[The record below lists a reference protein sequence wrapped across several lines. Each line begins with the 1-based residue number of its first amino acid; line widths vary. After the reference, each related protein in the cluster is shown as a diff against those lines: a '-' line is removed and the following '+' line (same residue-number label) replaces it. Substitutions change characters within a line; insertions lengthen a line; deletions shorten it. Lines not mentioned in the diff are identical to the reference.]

1 MGREKAE
8 REKRAREEA
17 ERERREREKQFAD
30 NAKAS
35 GLDIGN
41 RIYME
46 WNYDIVDVEVV
57 GYENAEQIV
66 CRYPNGNDYL
76 CGSIEEVLKA
86 WREATNK
93 KETREQVAREKRVRE
108 QVAREQAERERKAR
122 EKAEREKRAREQAER
137 IRRERQ
143 KADRERR
150 EREKQFAD
158 DAKANGLDIGNR
170 IYMEWNY
177 DIVVI
182 EVVGY
187 ENAEQIVCEYPDGE
201 DYLCGSIDKV
211 LNDSQEAAN
220 KKETREQAARE
231 QAERDRRERQKRAR
245 EQRAREQE
253 ERERRARE
261 QRERDRKRRAREQAE
276 R

>member
-86 WREATNK
+86 WREA
-93 KETREQVAREKRVRE
+93 
-108 QVAREQAERERKAR
+108 
-122 EKAEREKRAREQAER
+122 
-137 IRRERQ
+137 
-143 KADRERR
+143 
-150 EREKQFAD
+150 
-158 DAKANGLDIGNR
+158 
-170 IYMEWNY
+170 
-177 DIVVI
+177 
-182 EVVGY
+182 
-187 ENAEQIVCEYPDGE
+187 
-201 DYLCGSIDKV
+201 
-211 LNDSQEAAN
+211 AN
-220 KKETREQAARE
+220 KKVTREQAARDKWERERPARERAERERREKE
-231 QAERDRRERQKRAR
+231 QAERD
-245 EQRAREQE
+245 
-253 ERERRARE
+253 
-261 QRERDRKRRAREQAE
+261 
-276 R
+276 